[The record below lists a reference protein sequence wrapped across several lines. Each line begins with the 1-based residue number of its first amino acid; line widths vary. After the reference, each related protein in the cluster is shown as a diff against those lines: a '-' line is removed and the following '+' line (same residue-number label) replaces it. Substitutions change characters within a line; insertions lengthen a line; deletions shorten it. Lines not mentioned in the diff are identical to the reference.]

1 MKVEKGRELQSC
13 RVGVIGGS
21 LEGSAVQRDIGEGV
35 KESVGVVVGAGV
47 GGVENT
53 S

>member
-13 RVGVIGGS
+13 GVGVNGGS
-21 LEGSAVQRDIGEGV
+21 WEGSAVQRDIGKGV
-35 KESVGVVVGAGV
+35 KGSVGAEV
-47 GGVENT
+47 GGVKNM